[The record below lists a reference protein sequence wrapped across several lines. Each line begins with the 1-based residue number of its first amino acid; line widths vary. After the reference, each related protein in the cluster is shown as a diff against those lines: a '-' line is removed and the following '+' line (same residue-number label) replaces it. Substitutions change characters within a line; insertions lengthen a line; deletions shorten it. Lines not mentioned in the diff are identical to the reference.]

1 MNPSFLSRRLPRLL
15 PFMFLLVWSTLSLRA
30 QDAPSGI
37 PATPIM
43 REEESKPLPDLESLM
58 VAVQKH
64 QERDESVERNYIYRS
79 ATVVEFGEKDEK
91 PKHALS
97 TVDEVY
103 WYEGVRVVRSLERDG
118 KPLTTEQQAKESER
132 INRRIASRRD
142 KVRAKRDDV
151 EIPLSR
157 LLELGVFTS
166 PRREMV
172 NGRSTIAVA
181 FTGNPKAKTHNDNEK
196 IIHQVAGTVWLDE
209 ADLTVQHLE
218 GRLLENF
225 HVGGGMVA
233 NIGKGTTFSMSKRR
247 VNDEIW
253 LTESLEMRGHFRLLL
268 LFATDTHMR
277 MQNSD
282 FRKFKATSR
291 VLPGITPVGDT
302 TLKPDKDKIEEPH

>member
-1 MNPSFLSRRLPRLL
+1 MNPSFLSRRLPLLL

-30 QDAPSGI
+30 QDAPSVI
-37 PATPIM
+37 PATPTM

-172 NGRSTIAVA
+172 NGRSAIAVA

-196 IIHQVAGTVWLDE
+196 IIHQVAGTVWLNE
-209 ADLTVQHLE
+209 ADLTVKHLE

-291 VLPGITPVGDT
+291 VLPGIESVTE
-302 TLKPDKDKIEEPH
+302 LSFR